1 LSDTEKVIVF
11 GPFRL
16 VPRQRTLLEGDKP
29 LRLGSRALDMLIALV
44 ERPGHVISKSDLMER
59 VWPDTHVEES
69 NLKVTISALRRMIG
83 DGSGGRRYIVSVTG
97 RGYSFVAP
105 VAFEGIGLP
114 IPFDGPCKNKHN
126 LPAHLTRLI
135 GRADVVA
142 RLAQQLTR
150 HRLLTLVGPA
160 GTGKTSVALAVA
172 EELMATF
179 EHGVWLVDLAPVT
192 DGQFVPN
199 VLATALGLQ
208 TSDKD
213 PLPALI
219 EALRKRELLI
229 VLDNCEHLT
238 ADAARIASDLSRAA
252 SRITILATSREP
264 LGVAGERLYHLE
276 CLSFPESQ
284 GVSSISDLES
294 YSAAQLLIERATAH
308 SAAFKLEDNDAVTIG
323 DICRRLDGIPLAI
336 EFAAA
341 YVSTLGLHGLALR
354 LDDRLKLL
362 SLRRNAVP
370 DRHQTLRATHDWSY
384 GLLDEMEQAILQRVS
399 IFAGHFTMASAI
411 EVSDASQIGESEII
425 DLIGSLVSKSLI
437 SVDINGGF
445 ARYRLLETTRVY
457 ALEKLRENGGFHEIA
472 RAHASHFT
480 NLLDRAWSDK
490 EKFFESGGYLTLNDQ
505 IGNVRTALQWSFSTD
520 GDVAIG
526 ARLAAGAAIFFIELG
541 LMAEAYDWSARGL
554 GALDASQRGTQQ
566 ELMLRYAHA
575 HSSVVVLGNR
585 EVSLRAVIKTIDL
598 ATELN
603 DQYLLVKIL
612 GGYHIYLSR
621 TGKHKEAMSIANRVF
636 KLAEAMRDL
645 GARAM
650 ANSMLSQSYHYG
662 GDQAKAEECLQAA
675 LRDSPLDR
683 KINTIQYGIDQR
695 VRALG
700 VSSRVLWLL
709 GRPEQAAASA
719 RRLLEFGE
727 RLSDPVSIVMACYHS
742 ATVASWLGDWSWAS
756 EVIGRLKKIAIE
768 HSVQPFPDLAD
779 SFDAYMLFR
788 IRGVNVGLPALE
800 TSFERVRMSGYNLAY
815 HAIGLIEALIHA
827 GRHADAKRHIDERV
841 GEMEQNGQLL
851 FLPEY
856 ARLEAGIL
864 AATGDRAAEL
874 VYQRAIKLARSQ
886 SALAWE
892 LRATLGLSKFY
903 RDQFPERARQA
914 LMSVYDRFTEGFETA
929 DLKAAKVLIDTT
941 GGAKPRMKAYSST
954 VKTPRLT

>member
-1 LSDTEKVIVF
+1 M
-11 GPFRL
+11 
-16 VPRQRTLLEGDKP
+16 LLERDKP

-83 DGSGGRRYIVSVTG
+83 DGSGGRRYIVSVSG

-105 VAFEGIGLP
+105 VAFEGTNLP
-114 IPFDGPCKNKHN
+114 VPFDGPTKNKHN

-135 GRADVVA
+135 GRADIVA
-142 RLAQQLTR
+142 RLAQHLTR

-160 GTGKTSVALAVA
+160 GIGKTSVALAVA

-192 DGQFVPN
+192 DGQFVPH
-199 VLATALGLQ
+199 VLANALGLQ
-208 TSDKD
+208 TNDQD

-229 VLDNCEHLT
+229 VLDNCEHLI
-238 ADAARIASDLSRAA
+238 ADAARIAFDLPRHA
-252 SRITILATSREP
+252 SRIKILATSREP
-264 LGVAGERLYHLE
+264 LRVAGERLYHLE
-276 CLSFPESQ
+276 SLSFPESP

-294 YSAAQLLIERATAH
+294 HSAAQLLIERATAH
-308 SAAFKLEDNDAVTIG
+308 SADFKLEDIDAATIG

-341 YVSTLGLHGLALR
+341 YVGTLGLHGLALR

-384 GLLDEMEQAILQRVS
+384 GLLDEMEQATLQRVS

-425 DLIGSLVSKSLI
+425 DLIGNLVSKSLI
-437 SVDINGGF
+437 SVDISGGF

-472 RAHASHFT
+472 GAHANHFA
-480 NLLDRAWSDK
+480 NLLDHAWSDK
-490 EKFFESGGYLTLNDQ
+490 AKFFEAGGYQALNDQ
-505 IGNVRTALQWSFSTD
+505 IGNVRIALQWSFSAD

-526 ARLAAGAAIFFIELG
+526 VRLAAGAAILFVELG

-554 GALDASQRGTQQ
+554 GALDASQRGTQH

-575 HSSVVVLGNR
+575 HSSVVVLGNK
-585 EVSLRAVIKTIDL
+585 EASLRAVVKTIDL

-636 KLAEAMRDL
+636 NLAEAMRDL

-650 ANSMLSQSYHYG
+650 ANSMLSQSFHYG

-683 KINTIQYGIDQR
+683 KINTIQYGVDQR

-700 VSSRVLWLL
+700 VSARVLWLL

-756 EVIGRLKKIAIE
+756 EVIGRLKNIAIE

-779 SFDAYMLFR
+779 SFEAYMLFR
-788 IRGVNVGLPALE
+788 IRGMNGGLPALE

-815 HAIGLIEALIHA
+815 HAIGLIEALTYA

-856 ARLEAGIL
+856 ARLEADIL
-864 AATGDRAAEL
+864 AAKGDRGAEL
-874 VYQRAIKLARSQ
+874 VYRRAIKLARTQ

-892 LRATLGLSKFY
+892 LRAALGLSKFY

-929 DLKAAKVLIDTT
+929 DLKAAKILVDTT
-941 GGAKPRMKAYSST
+941 SGAKPRMKAYSSA